1 MKNVCLIVFQ
11 NFTKIHQNFN
21 EKWKKSAKNL
31 LYKLGYLRIYKNV
44 ILKTS
49 CSRFLFGYKVQS
61 IYWNLRSY
69 VNMLYSKDVILADFH
84 FSFLAHFLS
93 FPIKCLIKI
102 ILFFAF
108 QKIYF
113 MSEGLSIQFCC
124 NPNFKVFMQVQLI
137 EVKVR
142 NLNWIFLYWKHI
154 ITHYLLQCF
163 LAAWKNMFKETV
175 CVTSSYSSGK
185 DGPALVTAI
194 PLSCTMCLFVF
205 NSHNPGYMFSCDRN
219 AQDIFVQKS

>member
-84 FSFLAHFLS
+84 FSFLAHFLL
-93 FPIKCLIKI
+93 FLIKCLIKI
-102 ILFFAF
+102 ILFFLHF
-108 QKIYF
+108 RK
-113 MSEGLSIQFCC
+113 SISWVRDFRYNFVVILILKCLCKC
-124 NPNFKVFMQVQLI
+124 N
-137 EVKVR
+137 
-142 NLNWIFLYWKHI
+142 
-154 ITHYLLQCF
+154 
-163 LAAWKNMFKETV
+163 
-175 CVTSSYSSGK
+175 
-185 DGPALVTAI
+185 
-194 PLSCTMCLFVF
+194 
-205 NSHNPGYMFSCDRN
+205 
-219 AQDIFVQKS
+219 